1 MNKEQV
7 QTALDELKKLPKR
20 KFVQSYDLTINL
32 KNVDLKVAPLDFFVT
47 VPFQRGE
54 KTKIVAFVDP
64 TLAENA
70 LKFCDLVIKETE
82 FPKYGEKKTAK
93 KLAVDYDY
101 FISQAN
107 LMPKVAAAFGKILGT
122 RGKMPNPK
130 MGAVFPPNAN
140 LEVLTKK
147 FRSTVRL
154 SAKKALNL
162 QCKIG
167 RESQPDNEIIE
178 NVLAIYNTIAKQLP
192 QDEAQNI
199 KNACL
204 KLTMSKPVKL
214 S

>member
-7 QTALDELKKLPKR
+7 QTALEELKKLPKR
-20 KFVQSYDLTINL
+20 KFVQSYDFTINL
-32 KNVDLKVAPLDFFVT
+32 KNVDLKSTPLDFFVT

-54 KTKIVAFVDP
+54 PTKIAAFVDP
-64 TLAENA
+64 TIAENA
-70 LKFCDLVIKETE
+70 SKFCDLVIKETE
-82 FPKYGEKKTAK
+82 FPKYAEKKTCK
-93 KLAVDYDY
+93 KLADDYNY
-101 FISQAN
+101 FISQMN

-140 LEVLTKK
+140 LDVLTKK

-167 RESQPDNEIIE
+167 RESQSDNEIIE

-192 QDEAQNI
+192 QDENQNV
-199 KNACL
+199 KNVGL
-204 KLTMSKPVKL
+204 KLTMSKPVRII
-214 S
+214 